1 MKTVNNREFLTKENI
16 YYLYKIKGFS
26 DREISEIYN
35 VDRTYIAHL
44 RKEYRIPSRLLKST
58 GRLGELE
65 VLERLIEM
73 FGKDNVLDMNEV
85 DKTYPYDILLFG
97 KIRIE
102 VKSARIGKD
111 GRFCFSFSNA
121 EERGI
126 DANNP
131 YVFITKTGRTIKNLD
146 YTCDYLCLVFI
157 EDEYTFSFIPTNQK
171 NDLYKKSTS
180 TIRLSNIPK
189 RYINNWHVFNI

>member
-1 MKTVNNREFLTKENI
+1 MQKVNIRDFLTKENI
-16 YYLYKIKGFS
+16 SYLYKNRGFS
-26 DREISEIYN
+26 DREISEFYN
-35 VDRTYIAHL
+35 IDRTYIVHL
-44 RKEYRIPSRLLKST
+44 RKEYGIPSRSMENS
-58 GRLGELE
+58 GRLGELK
-65 VLERLIEM
+65 VLERLIER

-102 VKSARIGKD
+102 VKSARRSKD

-121 EERGI
+121 GGRGV
-126 DANNP
+126 DVNNP

-157 EDEYTFSFIPTNQK
+157 EDDYTFSFIPTNQK
-171 NDLYKKSTS
+171 FDFYKKSTS
-180 TIRLSNIPK
+180 TIHLNDIPK
-189 RYINNWHVFNI
+189 SYRNNWHVFNS

>member
-1 MKTVNNREFLTKENI
+1 MTMNKSFLTKENI
-16 YYLYKIKGFS
+16 SYLYQTRGLS
-26 DREISEIYN
+26 DREISDIYS
-35 VDRTYIAHL
+35 VDRAYVGYL
-44 RKEYRIPSRLLKST
+44 RKNYGIPSRIEVST
-58 GRLGELE
+58 GRLGEKK
-65 VLERLIEM
+65 VIEHLM
-73 FGKDNVLDMNEV
+73 KLFGEENVLDMNEV
-85 DKTYPYDILLFG
+85 DKTHPYDILLFG

-102 VKSARIGKD
+102 VKSAKMSKD

-121 EERGI
+121 ESRGV
-126 DANNP
+126 DVNNP